1 MRKKLL
7 RWAPWNY
14 RFWREIA
21 RWCYE
26 RSLHNPPVVP
36 AQDHFPASA
45 ELHRNFAA
53 IRQETLEVALSGRL
67 PANHEIMEQ
76 QRTLTNSIARCGAC
90 CRCGA
95 MAITTQP
102 IRP

>member
-26 RSLHNPPVVP
+26 CSLHNLAVVP
-36 AQDHFPASA
+36 TLDHFPASA
-45 ELHRNFAA
+45 ELQSNFDA
-53 IRQETLEVALSGRL
+53 IRRETLEVALSGRL
-67 PANHEIMEQ
+67 PANHEIDE
-76 QRTLTNSIARCGAC
+76 LSARA
-90 CRCGA
+90 
-95 MAITTQP
+95 TVT
-102 IRP
+102 